1 MSNSDI
7 QSLKKIAR
15 AIAKSGLTVNGDISG
30 DQDDYELITYIDEVV
45 VLDSLGQEV
54 VSEPRLN
61 DDD

>member
-7 QSLKKIAR
+7 QSLKHIAQ

-30 DQDDYELITYIDEVV
+30 DKDDYELITYIDEVV

-61 DDD
+61 DED

>member
-7 QSLKKIAR
+7 QSLKKIVT
-15 AIAKSGLTVNGDISG
+15 AIAKSGLAVNGDISG
-30 DQDDYELITYIDEVV
+30 DHDAYELITYIDEVV

-54 VSEPRLN
+54 VSEQRLN